1 MILKIYMNHK
11 EVILF
16 FKTYKER
23 KALGK
28 YKMCS
33 LKRKLDFY
41 ENYLF
46 ILNVY
51 LSHRHLK
58 LSIILASYH
67 EIFFD

>member
-1 MILKIYMNHK
+1 MNHK

-23 KALGK
+23 KAFGK

-33 LKRKLDFY
+33 LKRKLGLY
-41 ENYLF
+41 ENYLY

-51 LSHRHLK
+51 FSLRHYKGVNNLGFLS
-58 LSIILASYH
+58 
-67 EIFFD
+67 

>member
-33 LKRKLDFY
+33 LKRILGLN
-41 ENYLF
+41 ENYLL

-51 LSHRHLK
+51 LSHRHYKAVNNLGF
-58 LSIILASYH
+58 LS
-67 EIFFD
+67 